1 MKKIF
6 SIFRKVKFGKSAALW
21 LAVLLIALVVGVMIY
36 FLALRLFISEPIEAN
51 VPESSEKLVKEEAI
65 QAEILNGCGVQG
77 IAIDARNYLRSRGFD
92 IIETKNYNKVIEKS
106 IIIDRVGDYESAKK
120 LALAI
125 GISDTLITKQIDSTL
140 FLRAS
145 IVLGKDFKELKAFK

>member
-1 MKKIF
+1 MKKYF
-6 SIFRKVKFGKSAALW
+6 SIFKKIKIGKSFALW
-21 LAVLLIALVVGVMIY
+21 FLTLAVVAVFGLMLY
-36 FLALRLFISEPIEAN
+36 FFIIRQFIREPIEAS
-51 VPESSEKLVKEEAI
+51 VPETSEKLVKEEAI
-65 QAEILNGCGVQG
+65 QAEILNACGAQG
-77 IAIDARNYLRSRGFD
+77 TAIQARNYLRSRGFD
-92 IIETKNYNKVIEKS
+92 IVETKNFNKIIEKS

-145 IVLGKDFKELKAFK
+145 IVLGKDYKELKAFK